1 MMAEENDA
9 IVRRIVVEY
18 GRLYVYAYYTDGN
31 AKVLEEEVWQQ
42 PFRLDA
48 KDAHDEAKD
57 IWQFLYQE
65 LQDTVLHS
73 TASSDEDEA
82 ESDEED

>member
-1 MMAEENDA
+1 MAKEKDA

-18 GRLYVYAYYTDGN
+18 GRLYVYAYFTDGN
-31 AKVLEEEVWQQ
+31 GKVLEEEVWQQ

-48 KDAHDEAKD
+48 KDAHEEAKD
-57 IWQFLYQE
+57 IWQFIYQE
-65 LQDTVLHS
+65 LQDTVLHL
-73 TASSDEDEA
+73 TASSEEDEA

>member
-1 MMAEENDA
+1 MTKEADA

-18 GRLYVYAYYTDGN
+18 GRLYVYAYFTDGN
-31 AKVLEEEVWQQ
+31 GKVLEEEVWQQ
-42 PFRLDA
+42 PFRLDT

-57 IWQFLYQE
+57 IWRFVYQE
-65 LQDTVLHS
+65 LQDTVLFS
-73 TASSDEDEA
+73 TASSDDDEA

>member
-1 MMAEENDA
+1 MAKEKNA
-9 IVRRIVVEY
+9 IVRRIVVEC

-73 TASSDEDEA
+73 TARSDEDEA
-82 ESDEED
+82 ESDQED

>member
-1 MMAEENDA
+1 MTKEADA

-18 GRLYVYAYYTDGN
+18 GRLYVYAYFTDGN
-31 AKVLEEEVWQQ
+31 GKVLEEEVWQQ
-42 PFRLDA
+42 PFRLDI

-57 IWQFLYQE
+57 IWRFVYQE
-65 LQDTVLHS
+65 LQDTVLFS
-73 TASSDEDEA
+73 TASSDDDEA

>member
-1 MMAEENDA
+1 MAKEKDA

-42 PFRLDA
+42 PFCLDA
-48 KDAHDEAKD
+48 KDAHEEARD

-73 TASSDEDEA
+73 TASSDEEQA

>member
-1 MMAEENDA
+1 MAKEKDA

-18 GRLYVYAYYTDGN
+18 GRLYVYAYFTDGN

-42 PFRLDA
+42 PFRLDS
-48 KDAHDEAKD
+48 KDAREEARD

>member
-1 MMAEENDA
+1 MAKEKDA

-18 GRLYVYAYYTDGN
+18 GRLYVYAYFTDGTG
-31 AKVLEEEVWQQ
+31 KVLEEEVWQQ

-48 KDAHDEAKD
+48 KDAHEEAKD
-57 IWQFLYQE
+57 LWQFIYQE

-73 TASSDEDEA
+73 TASSEEDEA